1 MPRPALE
8 LAHIFRQHGAA
19 YRQSRKLPLQQLRV
33 MRAVEVC
40 RTSAL
45 GGHAEKCG
53 QCDFTRISYNSCRN
67 RHCPKCQNTERA
79 KWLESRQGELLPVEY
94 FHVVFTIPEELA
106 RIALQNKEAVYGI
119 LFRSA
124 AETLLT
130 IARDPKHLGAEIGF
144 FGILHT
150 WGQNLLHHPHVHF
163 VVPGG
168 GVGPDGEWVS
178 CRPGF
183 FLPVRVLS
191 RLFRRLFLKALR
203 EAFQRSQLQFFGQIE
218 TLKDQAAFHRH
229 LEPLENTD
237 WVVYAKPPFGGP
249 QKVLD
254 YLGRYTHRVAISNNR
269 LVDISAGEVRFRWKD
284 YRGKAKQKSRV
295 MTLRADE
302 FIRRFLMHTLPPGFQ
317 RIRYF
322 GFLANRLRKE
332 KLALCR
338 KLLSSPVA
346 ELLPGSTQCREVS
359 QAVSAHSFRRCPN
372 CNSNILIR
380 ILFLPAYRWP
390 ERPPDSS

>member
-1 MPRPALE
+1 MFRPAFE

-19 YRQSRKLPLQQLRV
+19 YRQSRKLPLPHLRV

-53 QCDFTRISYNSCRN
+53 QCDYTRNSYNSCRN
-67 RHCPKCQNTERA
+67 RHCPKCQNTERV
-79 KWLESRQGELLPVEY
+79 KWLESRQAELLPVEY

-106 RIALQNKEAVYGI
+106 RIAFFNKEIVYGI
-119 LFRSA
+119 LFRAA

-168 GVGPDGEWVS
+168 GIGPDLKWIS

-203 EAFQRSQLQFFGQIE
+203 EAFQKQKLHFFGE
-218 TLKDQAAFHRH
+218 LEALGDEAAFRGY
-229 LEPLENTD
+229 LAPLENTE
-237 WVVYAKPPFGGP
+237 WVVYVKHPFGGP
-249 QKVLD
+249 RKVLD

-269 LVDISAGEVRFRWKD
+269 ILDVANGEVHFRWKD
-284 YRGKAKQKSRV
+284 YRGKGKQRSRV
-295 MTLRADE
+295 MKLKVDE
-302 FIRRFLMHTLPPGFQ
+302 FIRRFLIHTLPSGFQ

-322 GFLANRLRKE
+322 GLLANRFRKE

-338 KLLSSPVA
+338 NLLGNPVT
-346 ELLPGSTQCREVS
+346 ELLPAPLQCGEVS
-359 QAVSAHSFRRCPN
+359 ASLHRQDFRCCPQ
-372 CNSNILIR
+372 CHTGILIR
-380 ILFLPAYRWP
+380 MAILPAYRWP
-390 ERPPDSS
+390 ERLPDSS